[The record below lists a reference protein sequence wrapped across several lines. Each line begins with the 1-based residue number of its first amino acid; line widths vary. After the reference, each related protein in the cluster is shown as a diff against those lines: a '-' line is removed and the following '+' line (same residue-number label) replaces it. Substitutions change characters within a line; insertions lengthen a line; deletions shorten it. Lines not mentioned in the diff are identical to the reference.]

1 MTDIRFLDPITVLST
16 IGGISIDITERLAE
30 DYTHIIT
37 ENPIED
43 GSPTTDHITNLQPK
57 IQIRGGFSDF
67 RISSLVGPA
76 VTQDAIKGRSKTE
89 FDRLLDLFLSRDTFK
104 VMDGLHL
111 FKDMQFK
118 NLRMIKEQ
126 EEFSVMFEAEIW
138 NIRKVYVGGVS
149 TARITSE
156 SDAQSRFIAAPQ
168 LLSTVGAVSTGEF
181 ISERLASIGVLL

>member
-1 MTDIRFLDPITVLST
+1 MTDARFLDPVTVLSD

-43 GSPTTDHITNLQPK
+43 GSPTSDHITNLTPR

-76 VTQDAIKGRSKTE
+76 VTQDALKGRAKTE
-89 FDRLLDLFLSRDTFK
+89 FDRLLDLFLSLDTFR

-118 NLRMIKEQ
+118 NLTVLKEE
-126 EEFSVMFEAEIW
+126 EEFSVYFEADIW
-138 NIRKVYVGGVS
+138 QIRKIYTDRVGR
-149 TARITSE
+149 ARIISE
-156 SDAQSRFIAAPQ
+156 EDARSRFIAAPQ
-168 LLSTVGAVSTGEF
+168 LLSTIGAVSTQD
-181 ISERLASIGVLL
+181 SLSSIGILA